1 MAEQRISTT
10 ALAVRAV
17 DTHCTLRI
25 TYTDRRGEATVREV
39 APYRVQQDAC
49 GRVYVWAYCNMRKEE
64 RTFRVDRIESAE
76 LGDAVEPGVY
86 RECKRLQY
94 QACGK
99 TLAVVMGIA

>member
-1 MAEQRISTT
+1 
-10 ALAVRAV
+10 
-17 DTHCTLRI
+17 
-25 TYTDRRGEATVREV
+25 
-39 APYRVQQDAC
+39 
-49 GRVYVWAYCNMRKEE
+49 MRKEE